1 MKQFSGLVAALCFPL
16 AIVGC
21 QGSPEAKKNDVAPGT
36 TATPVDI
43 AAPKSLPKVDR
54 LAPAGAD
61 VDEHAIDDLRVKWPA
76 PAAIDSDAFSRL
88 RSSEQQKID
97 RAPVPVLVPKTQGLL
112 ENLEI
117 VVREQFVAASGDGTG
132 AHKGVHVF
140 VSATKLA
147 HRYSSHK
154 PIERTHTVRSLPGW
168 VLQNEGIWSANWEEN
183 GVSYLAEV
191 ECSTPGSD
199 TRCANSDYLMKLTDE
214 LVFVGGSFGR
224 DAKAGAQ

>member
-1 MKQFSGLVAALCFPL
+1 VQGKTKQFLGLVAALSI
-16 AIVGC
+16 AGC
-21 QGSPEAKKNDVAPGT
+21 QGTPEGKPNDVAPGG
-36 TATPVDI
+36 TAVPVDI
-43 AAPKSLPKVDR
+43 AAPKVLPRVDR
-54 LAPAGAD
+54 KAPITD
-61 VDEHAIDDLRVKWPA
+61 DHDHHAIDHLRVSWPA
-76 PAAIDSDAFSRL
+76 PAAIDSAAFARL
-88 RSSEQQKID
+88 RASEQQKID
-97 RAPVPVLVPKTQGLL
+97 RAPVPVLVPKTEGVL

-168 VLQNEGIWSANWEEN
+168 VLQNEGIWSANWEEH
-183 GVSYLAEV
+183 GVSYLVEV
-191 ECSTPGSD
+191 ECSVPATD
-199 TRCANSDYLMKLTDE
+199 KRCANSDYLLKLTDE

-224 DAKAGAQ
+224 AQKAGAQ